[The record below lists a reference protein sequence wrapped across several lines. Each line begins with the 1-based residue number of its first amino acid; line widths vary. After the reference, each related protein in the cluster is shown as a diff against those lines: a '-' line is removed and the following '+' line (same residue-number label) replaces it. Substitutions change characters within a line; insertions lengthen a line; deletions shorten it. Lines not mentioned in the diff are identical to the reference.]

1 MPDPPPSG
9 QGPGVNVG
17 QNLNPTSALG
27 MPVTLTPVR
36 DSKAQGVSKKINQ
49 MTYHEI
55 LNRANDNVLEITT
68 QMIDPPQNATLVEK
82 SLTFDDF
89 ADFLFD
95 HLKVNPDDCSS
106 YTFSQYSNNSKELK
120 FKPSVDISPYIG
132 SFSFRGHSF
141 TSRRQGNRTVRV
153 TFREVPHY
161 ICDEELLNI
170 VQCYGTPTDFVMHYD
185 QSANPKAKGLVNVS
199 TRHMEM
205 TMGDKKVP
213 NYFWL
218 EGAHPGDKSVRIT
231 VTHPG
236 QEPQCYNCLC
246 SGSACPGQGKGK
258 ACKSS
263 NTPKAR
269 MDQYMQRLK
278 VQHGYVSLKAKHAV
292 SFPNLGGR
300 KPALVFNDQI
310 PSVEEEKDKLISEL
324 QAKVEAMMEA
334 EKERKEQ
341 EGLAES
347 QIEYETRIETER
359 RLRAEAELKLSNARS
374 LQVELV
380 EEGYTRE
387 SLKECSQLLKPEVLN
402 CLQQYM
408 DDENGEVSFDRV
420 VSMVVSSAYL
430 PEFTLSADESTV
442 IPPPDFLEHSNL
454 SEGYEEKL
462 SNVKTSALEV
472 IFKKKKDISKQ
483 CENNLNTSLMLRER
497 LFGRNKRKSESQ
509 PEDNESNSLAPARKR
524 SSSLSVRLPPLPPL
538 VLSSAPP
545 AQPVFSPISP
555 ASPPPALGNPPPSEE
570 PSSSPKPS
578 SEVAAVSLP
587 SSHPSTLS

>member
-1 MPDPPPSG
+1 
-9 QGPGVNVG
+9 
-17 QNLNPTSALG
+17 
-27 MPVTLTPVR
+27 
-36 DSKAQGVSKKINQ
+36 
-49 MTYHEI
+49 
-55 LNRANDNVLEITT
+55 
-68 QMIDPPQNATLVEK
+68 
-82 SLTFDDF
+82 
-89 ADFLFD
+89 
-95 HLKVNPDDCSS
+95 
-106 YTFSQYSNNSKELK
+106 
-120 FKPSVDISPYIG
+120 
-132 SFSFRGHSF
+132 
-141 TSRRQGNRTVRV
+141 
-153 TFREVPHY
+153 
-161 ICDEELLNI
+161 
-170 VQCYGTPTDFVMHYD
+170 MHYD

-258 ACKSS
+258 ACKST

-269 MDQYMQRLK
+269 MDEYMQRLK

-292 SFPNLGGR
+292 NFPNLGNR
-300 KPALVFNDQI
+300 KPALILNDQT

-324 QAKVEAMMEA
+324 QAKVEALMEA
-334 EKERKEQ
+334 EKESKEQ

-347 QIEYETRIETER
+347 QVEYETRIETEA
-359 RLRAEAELKLSNARS
+359 RLRAEVELKQLNARS

-380 EEGYTRE
+380 EGEYTRE
-387 SLKECSQLLKPEVLN
+387 SLKECMQLLKPGVYN
-402 CLQQYM
+402 SIQQYL
-408 DDENGEVSFDRV
+408 DDENGEVSFNQV

-430 PEFTLSADESTV
+430 PEFTLSADESMV
-442 IPPPDFLEHSNL
+442 IPPPDWLEHTNL

-462 SNVKTSALEV
+462 SNVRTSALEV

-483 CENNLNTSLMLRER
+483 CENNLNTSQMLRER
-497 LFGRNKRKSESQ
+497 LFSGIKRKSERH
-509 PEDNESNSLAPARKR
+509 PEENESNSLAPARKR
-524 SSSLSVRLPPLPPL
+524 SNSLSVFSFSQPPILSVKPPPVPPL

-545 AQPVFSPISP
+545 AQPAFSPISP
-555 ASPPPALGNPPPSEE
+555 ASPPPALGSPPPSEE

-578 SEVAAVSLP
+578 SEELAASLP
-587 SSHPSTLS
+587 PSHPSTSS